1 MCRALL
7 YLGEP
12 VLLDN
17 LLFSLQNTLGRD
29 YGLHDGEWKMTGG
42 AERADSIIVASEP
55 LTRDTSAWVELPEYG
70 ALFAEVRAGRP
81 RLSLRLLD

>member
-12 VLLDN
+12 V
-17 LLFSLQNTLGRD
+17 
-29 YGLHDGEWKMTGG
+29 
-42 AERADSIIVASEP
+42 
-55 LTRDTSAWVELPEYG
+55 LPEYG